1 MLKLP
6 LFFAILF
13 SIPVLAQDFRCIVP
27 DEDRFFMDGTM
38 LGLRVIDSDTNSV
51 GIIHNFQYDVRAVSF
66 GDASGCN
73 PVTSCEENPFT
84 EVYFTQLGASWMG
97 KAMLEKSDGN
107 NIFLNFNGDTI
118 VINTL
123 AGLNESWSVYH
134 WGDTA
139 KLDATVTEIS
149 TETVLGVS
157 QFVKTIS
164 FQAYDSSGVEIAHPL
179 NAVEWKLSQF
189 EGFTQVHSLYWF
201 PNFPDPETL
210 EAYQCDYWGF
220 SGQEH
225 FSNSLIQLTSQKP
238 PTEGEMYDFEV
249 GDEFQ
254 FRETET
260 SWNPH
265 LRYFRCVAIDK
276 SYIGNS
282 LSITFSRETIYTN
295 TETVAL
301 DTFVI
306 TSADTS
312 NIFPNNKLPG
322 QAVGSNNLNISA
334 LVDTPH
340 LGSYYFANGDEILDS
355 LYSKCEFRAVR
366 LESPQNLFSFSSAC
380 ANYSSQS
387 DGTYGPVYFFA
398 GIPISASHEGGLGGN
413 WETVPIYVNT
423 STCQFGSRMYVGLDE
438 PKRQTIA
445 IHPNPTTSLLRF
457 ESKTQTNFSI
467 SDLMGRT
474 IQSGI
479 ARIGQNEITVSTL
492 PDGVYFLR
500 LESANAVARFVK
512 TAE

>member
-1 MLKLP
+1 
-6 LFFAILF
+6 
-13 SIPVLAQDFRCIVP
+13 
-27 DEDRFFMDGTM
+27 
-38 LGLRVIDSDTNSV
+38 
-51 GIIHNFQYDVRAVSF
+51 
-66 GDASGCN
+66 
-73 PVTSCEENPFT
+73 
-84 EVYFTQLGASWMG
+84 
-97 KAMLEKSDGN
+97 
-107 NIFLNFNGDTI
+107 LND
-118 VINTL
+118 
-123 AGLNESWSVYH
+123 
-134 WGDTA
+134 
-139 KLDATVTEIS
+139 
-149 TETVLGVS
+149 
-157 QFVKTIS
+157 
-164 FQAYDSSGVEIAHPL
+164 
-179 NAVEWKLSQF
+179 VEWKLSQF

-201 PNFPDPETL
+201 PNFPDPDTL

-322 QAVGSNNLNISA
+322 QAGGSTNLNISV

-340 LGSYYFANGDEILDS
+340 LGTIYITNGDDILDS
-355 LYSKCEFRAVR
+355 LYSNCEFRAVR
-366 LESPQNLFSFSSAC
+366 LDSPQNVFSFSSTC
-380 ANYSSQS
+380 ARYISQA
-387 DGTYGPVYFFA
+387 DGTYGPYYFFA
-398 GIPISASHEGGLGGN
+398 GIPIPASKRGGLGGTR
-413 WETVPIYVNT
+413 ETVPIYVNT
-423 STCQFGSRMYVGLDE
+423 STCQFGSRMYVGVDE
-438 PKRQTIA
+438 PTRQTIA
-445 IHPNPTTSLLRF
+445 IHPNPTASLLRF
-457 ESKTQTNFSI
+457 ESKTQTNYSI

-479 ARIGQNEITVSTL
+479 ARVGQNEITVSAL
-492 PDGVYFLR
+492 PNGVYFLR
-500 LESANAVARFVK
+500 LDGINAVARFVK
-512 TAE
+512 TGE